1 MTRNNRPHRL
11 VGPFVT
17 NFPEA
22 QSAHTSVPLS
32 VLDLVPVSEGMTRSA
47 AFDETRTLAAQVD
60 RLGYE
65 RLWVAEHHGST
76 TFMASATSVILGDL
90 AHHTSGIRLGSGGVM
105 LPNHAPL
112 MVAEYYGTLA
122 TLYGDR
128 FDLGI
133 GRAPGTD
140 PMTAAALRRGNPDL
154 NGFASD
160 VVAIIDLL
168 GDARSL
174 PGGVRAIPGEE
185 TRVPVWILGSSTGGA
200 QVAAAL
206 GLPYSFASH
215 FAPQQIREALAVYR
229 DGFDASVRTA
239 QIEQPR
245 VMAGVNVLIAD
256 TRAEA
261 ERRFTTSQQMRV
273 HLRTGQLG
281 PLLPPVD
288 DLSTVLPEGALEF
301 AGRPDGA
308 ATFVGTAEQVRDGL
322 QGFVDDYELDEVI
335 VTTYTYDPAHR
346 RESYDAL
353 AQVWGLTARD

>member
-1 MTRNNRPHRL
+1 MVAP
-11 VGPFVT
+11 VVT
-17 NFPEA
+17 TPR
-22 QSAHTSVPLS
+22 VPLS
-32 VLDLVPVSEGMTRSA
+32 ALELVPVSDGMTRTE
-47 AFDETRTLAAQVD
+47 AFEHTRALATDLD

-76 TFMASATSVILGDL
+76 TFMASATSVILADL
-90 AHHTSGIRLGSGGVM
+90 AHHTQRIRLGSGGVM
-105 LPNHAPL
+105 LPNHVPL
-112 MVAEYYGTLA
+112 MAAEYYGTLA

-154 NGFASD
+154 AAFAGD

-168 GDARSL
+168 DEPRSL
-174 PGGVRAIPGEE
+174 PGGVRAIPGEG
-185 TRVPVWILGSSTGGA
+185 TRVPIWMLGSSTGGA

-215 FAPQQIREALAVYR
+215 FAPQQMREALSVYR
-229 DGFDASVRTA
+229 EHFDASARTA
-239 QIEQPR
+239 QIDAPR

-256 TRAEA
+256 TQAEA
-261 ERRFTTSQQMRV
+261 ERLFTTAQQMRV

-288 DLSTVLPEGALEF
+288 DLASVIPSGALEF

-308 ATFVGTAEQVRDGL
+308 ATFVGTAEMVRDRL
-322 QGFVDDYELDEVI
+322 AGFVAEHALDEVI
-335 VTTYTYDPAHR
+335 VATYTFDPAHR
-346 RESYDAL
+346 RESYAAL
-353 AQVWGLTARD
+353 AETWGLIRS

>member
-1 MTRNNRPHRL
+1 MTTP
-11 VGPFVT
+11 P
-17 NFPEA
+17 
-22 QSAHTSVPLS
+22 VPLS
-32 VLDLVPVSEGMTRSA
+32 VLELVPVSEGMTRSA
-47 AFDETRTLAAQVD
+47 AFDHTRGLATEVD

-65 RLWVAEHHGST
+65 RLWVAEHHGSS
-76 TFMASATSVILGDL
+76 TFMASASSVILADL
-90 AHHTSGIRLGSGGVM
+90 AHHTSRIRLGSGGVM

-140 PMTAAALRRGNPDL
+140 PMTAAALRRGDPDL
-154 NGFASD
+154 NSFASD

-174 PGGVRAIPGEE
+174 PGGVRAIPGED
-185 TRVPVWILGSSTGGA
+185 THVPVWMLGSSTGGA

-229 DGFDASVRTA
+229 GGFDASVRTA
-239 QIEQPR
+239 QVDTPR
-245 VMAGVNVLIAD
+245 VMAGANVLIAD

-261 ERRFTTSQQMRV
+261 ERLFTTAQQMRV
-273 HLRTGQLG
+273 ALRTGQLG
-281 PLLPPVD
+281 PLRPPVD
-288 DLSTVLPEGALEF
+288 DLSSVIPEGALEF
-301 AGRPDGA
+301 AGNPDGPA
-308 ATFVGTAEQVRDGL
+308 NFIGTAEQVRDGL
-322 QGFVDDYELDEVI
+322 SAFVAEHDLDEVI
-335 VTTYTYDPAHR
+335 VTTYTFDPAHR
-346 RESYDAL
+346 RESYQAL
-353 AQVWGLTARD
+353 ADAWALTATD

>member
-1 MTRNNRPHRL
+1 MVRPT
-11 VGPFVT
+11 VNPVI
-17 NFPEA
+17 
-22 QSAHTSVPLS
+22 PLS
-32 VLDLVPVSEGMTRSA
+32 VLELVPVSEGMARST
-47 AFDETRTLAAQVD
+47 AFDHTRTLAADVD
-60 RLGYE
+60 RLGYK

-76 TFMASATSVILGDL
+76 TFMASASSVVLADL
-90 AHHTSGIRLGSGGVM
+90 AHHTERIRLGSGGVM

-140 PMTAAALRRGNPDL
+140 PMTAAALRRGEPDL
-154 NGFASD
+154 NSFASD

-168 GDARSL
+168 GEPRSL
-174 PGGVRAIPGEE
+174 PGGVRAIPGEG
-185 TRVPVWILGSSTGGA
+185 TNVPVWMLGSSTGGA

-215 FAPQQIREALAVYR
+215 FAPQQIREALQVYR
-229 DGFDASVRTA
+229 EHFQADVRTA
-239 QIEQPR
+239 QVDRPT
-245 VMAGVNVLIAD
+245 VMAGANVIIAD
-256 TRAEA
+256 TQAEA
-261 ERRFTTSQQMRV
+261 ERLFTTSQQMRV

-288 DLSTVLPEGALEF
+288 DLSTVIPEAALQF
-301 AGRPDGA
+301 AGRPDER
-308 ATFVGTAEQVRDGL
+308 ATFVGTAQTVHDRLSE
-322 QGFVDDYELDEVI
+322 FVEEHSLDEVI
-335 VTTYTYDPAHR
+335 VTTYTFDPQHR

-353 AQVWGLTARD
+353 AQVWGLPG